1 MNTQCLIH
9 LCVVQYTKEIIFI
22 YGTKI
27 WEILV
32 FVGYTR
38 TAVTCRYMYLRVV
51 Q

>member
-32 FVGYTR
+32 FVGYTA
-38 TAVTCRYMYLRVV
+38 AVRYMYLRVV